1 MGICYNHHVSD
12 TDTRD
17 HDYMLLA
24 LEQAQRGIGTT
35 SPNPPVGAVIV
46 KNEKILGQGY
56 HERAGE
62 LHAERRALADAR
74 ARGNEAE
81 LKGAT
86 IYVTLE
92 PCSTYGKTPPCTE
105 GILEA
110 GITRV
115 VYGAVDP
122 DERHRGRADALLRA
136 AGVEV
141 LAGVEKAAC
150 ELLLRPWAY
159 AVTHKRPWVLA
170 KVATTL
176 DGRLTRRDTRWLSTP
191 ETLRYAHEY
200 RLRSDAILIGG
211 NTLRTDDPS
220 LTIRTPLSEVPAC
233 KKQPWRIVMTRDKTT
248 LPAHSK
254 LFTDEHAAR
263 TLVAEN
269 ISDFPAYLEML
280 YREHGIIQLMLEC
293 GGTLLRRFSEEG
305 LINEWAQEIVPVLAG
320 GDAALIP
327 GDFLPA
333 ERRLQVEWQNSLQ
346 GHMLLRGVVTE

>member
-1 MGICYNHHVSD
+1 MSD
-12 TDTRD
+12 TDSMESADSR
-17 HDYMLLA
+17 YMQLA
-24 LEQAQRGIGTT
+24 LEQARKGVGTT

-74 ARGNEAE
+74 ARGNGEE

-141 LAGVEKAAC
+141 LSGVEKAAC

-191 ETLRYAHEY
+191 ETLRRAHEY
-200 RLRSDAILIGG
+200 RLRSDAILVGG
-211 NTLRTDDPS
+211 NTVRTDDPS

-233 KKQPWRIVMTRDKTT
+233 KQQPRRIVMTRDKNA
-248 LPAHSK
+248 LPTGAK

-280 YREHGIIQLMLEC
+280 YREHGIVQLMLEC
-293 GGTLLRRFSEEG
+293 GGTLLRRFLEEG
-305 LINEWAQEIVPVLAG
+305 LVNEWAQEIVPVLSG

-327 GDFLPA
+327 GEFLGA
-333 ERRLQVEWQNSLQ
+333 ERNLQVEWQSSLQ
-346 GHMLLRGVVTE
+346 GHVLLRGLLLYHQD

>member
-1 MGICYNHHVSD
+1 MND
-12 TDTRD
+12 TDSIAAID
-17 HDYMLLA
+17 SHYMQLA
-24 LEQAQRGIGTT
+24 LEQARKGVGTT

-46 KNEKILGQGY
+46 KNGVILGQGY

-74 ARGNEAE
+74 ARGNENE
-81 LKGAT
+81 LRGAT

-105 GILEA
+105 GISEA
-110 GITRV
+110 GIARV

-136 AGVEV
+136 AGVDV
-141 LAGVEKAAC
+141 LSGVEKAAC

-159 AVTHKRPWVLA
+159 AVTHRRPWVLA

-200 RLRSDAILIGG
+200 RLRSDAILVGG

-233 KKQPWRIVMTRDKTT
+233 KKQPWRIVMTRDKNK
-248 LPAHSK
+248 LPAGAK
-254 LFTDEHAAR
+254 LFTDAHAAR

-269 ISDFPAYLEML
+269 ISDLPAYLETL
-280 YREHGIIQLMLEC
+280 YREYGIVQLMLEC
-293 GGTLLRRFSEEG
+293 GGTLLRRFLEEN
-305 LINEWAQEIVPVLAG
+305 LVNEWAQEIVPVLAG
-320 GDAALIP
+320 GGDFLVP
-327 GDFLPA
+327 GDFLPV
-333 ERRLQVEWQNSLQ
+333 ERRFTPEWHVSFQ
-346 GHMLLRGVVTE
+346 GHTLLRGVIE

>member
-1 MGICYNHHVSD
+1 MSD
-12 TDTRD
+12 TDHIETID
-17 HDYMLLA
+17 SYYMQLA
-24 LEQAQRGIGTT
+24 LEQARKGVGTT
-35 SPNPPVGAVIV
+35 SPNPPVGAIIV
-46 KNEKILGQGY
+46 KNDVILGEGY

-74 ARGNEAE
+74 ARGNEEE

-92 PCSTYGKTPPCTE
+92 PCSTYGRTPPCTE

-110 GITRV
+110 GMTRV

-141 LAGVEKAAC
+141 TAGVEKAAC

-159 AVTHKRPWVLA
+159 VVTHKRPWVLA

-220 LTIRTPLSEVPAC
+220 LTIRTPLSDVPAC
-233 KKQPWRIVMTRDKTT
+233 KQQPLRIVMTRDHAT
-248 LPAHSK
+248 LPAAAK
-254 LFTDEHAAR
+254 LFTDEHADR

-269 ISDFPAYLEML
+269 ISDLPAYLEKL
-280 YREHGIIQLMLEC
+280 YREYGVVQLMLEC
-293 GGTLLRRFSEEG
+293 GGTLLRRFAEEG
-305 LINEWAQEIVPVLAG
+305 LINEWAQEIVPVLSGG
-320 GDAALIP
+320 GDVLVP

-333 ERRLQVEWQNSLQ
+333 ERHLQVEWQACMN
-346 GHMLLRGVVTE
+346 GHILLRGRM

>member
-1 MGICYNHHVSD
+1 MSD
-12 TDTRD
+12 TDSMESADSR
-17 HDYMLLA
+17 YMQLA
-24 LEQAQRGIGTT
+24 LEQARKGVGTT

-74 ARGNEAE
+74 ARGNGGE

-110 GITRV
+110 GISRV

-136 AGVEV
+136 EGVEV
-141 LAGVEKAAC
+141 LAGIEQAAC
-150 ELLLRPWAY
+150 ELLLRPWAF
-159 AVTHKRPWVLA
+159 AVTHRRPWVLA
-170 KVATTL
+170 KAATSL
-176 DGRLTRRDTRWLSTP
+176 DGRMARRTERWLSTP

-200 RLRSDAILIGG
+200 RLRSDAILVGG
-211 NTLRTDDPS
+211 RTVRTDDPA

-233 KKQPWRIVMTRDKTT
+233 KRQPWRIVMTRDRNT
-248 LPAHSK
+248 LPAASK
-254 LFTDEHAAR
+254 LFTDEHAER
-263 TLVAEN
+263 TLIAEN
-269 ISDFPAYLEML
+269 ISDLPAYLETL
-280 YREHGIIQLMLEC
+280 YRNYGIVQLMLEC

-305 LINEWAQEIVPVLAG
+305 LINEWAQEIVPVLTG
-320 GDAALIP
+320 GSAALIP

-333 ERRLQVEWQNSLQ
+333 ERRLQVEWHQEIQ
-346 GHMLLRGVVTE
+346 GHILLRGIVASPKSEG

>member
-1 MGICYNHHVSD
+1 MSD
-12 TDTRD
+12 TDHIETID
-17 HDYMLLA
+17 SYYMQLA
-24 LEQAQRGIGTT
+24 LEQARKGVGTT

-46 KNEKILGQGY
+46 KNGLILGQGY

-74 ARGNEAE
+74 ARGNEEE

-92 PCSTYGKTPPCTE
+92 PCSTYGRTPPCTE

-110 GITRV
+110 GMARV

-141 LAGVEKAAC
+141 AAGVEKAAC

-159 AVTHKRPWVLA
+159 AVTYKRPWVLA

-211 NTLRTDDPS
+211 NTLRTDDPA
-220 LTIRTPLSEVPAC
+220 LTIRTPLSDVPAC
-233 KKQPWRIVMTRDKTT
+233 KQQPLRIVMTRDRAT
-248 LPAHSK
+248 LPAAAK

-269 ISDFPAYLEML
+269 ISDLPAYLESL
-280 YREHGIIQLMLEC
+280 YREYGVVQLMLEC

-305 LINEWAQEIVPVLAG
+305 LINEWAQEIVPVLSGG
-320 GDAALIP
+320 GDVLVP
-327 GDFLPA
+327 GDFLPV
-333 ERRLQVEWQNSLQ
+333 ERHLQVEWQTCIG
-346 GHMLLRGVVTE
+346 GHILLRGRM

>member
-1 MGICYNHHVSD
+1 MLPPDSKEHSD
-12 TDTRD
+12 SR
-17 HDYMLLA
+17 YMQLA
-24 LEQAQRGIGTT
+24 LKQARCGLGTT

-46 KNEKILGQGY
+46 KDGVILGQGY

-74 ARGNEAE
+74 ARGNECK
-81 LKGAT
+81 LRGAT

-105 GILEA
+105 AILEA
-110 GITRV
+110 GLARV

-122 DERHRGRADALLRA
+122 DERHRGRADALLSA

-141 LAGVEKAAC
+141 CAGVEKAAC

-176 DGRLTRRDTRWLSTP
+176 DGRLTRRSERWLSTP
-191 ETLRYAHEY
+191 ETLKRAHEY
-200 RLRSDAILIGG
+200 RLRSDAILTGG
-211 NTLRTDDPS
+211 GTVRSDNPS
-220 LTIRTPLSEVPAC
+220 LTVRTPLSPVPAC
-233 KKQPWRIVMTRDKTT
+233 KVQPWRIVMTRDRRT
-248 LPAHSK
+248 LPADAK
-254 LFTDEHAAR
+254 LLTDAYAER

-269 ISDFPAYLEML
+269 VSDLQAYLHEL
-280 YREHGIIQLMLEC
+280 YAERGVVQLMLEC
-293 GGTLLRRFSEEG
+293 GGRLLRHFLEEG
-305 LINEWAQEIVPVLAG
+305 LVNEWAQEICPFLCGGADEVL
-320 GDAALIP
+320 P

-333 ERRLQVEWQNSLQ
+333 ERSFRLEHSETVD
-346 GHMLLRGVVTE
+346 GHVLLRGIIA

>member
-1 MGICYNHHVSD
+1 MGLCYNQRMNRTDAPD
-12 TDTRD
+12 TY
-17 HDYMLLA
+17 YMQLA
-24 LEQAQRGIGTT
+24 LEQAQLGVGTT

-46 KNEKILGQGY
+46 KNGVILGQGY

-74 ARGNEAE
+74 ARGKEEE
-81 LKGAT
+81 LRGAT

-110 GITRV
+110 GIARV

-136 AGVEV
+136 AGVDV

-150 ELLLRPWAY
+150 ERLLRPWAY

-211 NTLRTDDPS
+211 NTLRMDNPS
-220 LTIRTPLSEVPAC
+220 LTVRTPLSEVPAC
-233 KKQPWRIVMTRDKTT
+233 KQQPWRIVMTRCQNT
-248 LPAHSK
+248 LPAAAK

-269 ISDFPAYLEML
+269 VSDLPAYLETL
-280 YREHGIIQLMLEC
+280 YRDRGVVQLMLEC

-320 GDAALIP
+320 GDAELIP
-327 GDFLPA
+327 GDFLVA
-333 ERRLQVEWQNSLQ
+333 ERRLSVEWQKHIC
-346 GHMLLRGVVTE
+346 GHTIIRGLLD

>member
-1 MGICYNHHVSD
+1 MTSSGFSD
-12 TDTRD
+12 S
-17 HDYMLLA
+17 HYMQLA
-24 LEQAQRGIGTT
+24 LEQASMGVGTT

-46 KNEKILGQGY
+46 KDGVILGQGY

-74 ARGNEAE
+74 ARGKGEA

-105 GILEA
+105 AILEA
-110 GITRV
+110 GLARV

-141 LAGVEKAAC
+141 QAGVEKAAC

-159 AVTHKRPWVLA
+159 AVTHCRPWVLA

-176 DGRLTRRDTRWLSTP
+176 DGRMTRRSERWLSTP
-191 ETLRYAHEY
+191 ETLRRAHEY

-211 NTLRTDDPS
+211 NTLRTDNPS
-220 LTIRTPLSEVPAC
+220 LTIRTPLSPVPAC
-233 KKQPWRIVMTRDKTT
+233 KQQPWRIVMTRNANN
-248 LPAHSK
+248 LPADAN
-254 LFTDEHAAR
+254 LFTDAHAAR
-263 TLVAEN
+263 TLVAE
-269 ISDFPAYLEML
+269 SLEDLPAYLEKL
-280 YREHGIIQLMLEC
+280 YREYGVVQLMLEC
-293 GGTLLRRFSEEG
+293 GGTLLRRFLEEG
-305 LINEWAQEIVPVLAG
+305 LVNEWAQEICPVLAG
-320 GDAALIP
+320 GRAYVLP
-327 GDFLPA
+327 GDFLLR
-333 ERRLQVEWQNSLQ
+333 EQNLTCEYLKTQ
-346 GHMLLRGVVTE
+346 NDHVLLRGILSSEKSQ